1 MSKPGVDPTSG
12 ISSGDVMIRPERHP
26 ACRRREPQPGT
37 RMERANLH
45 FDAKGKV
52 TSGSHRKDESTEAER
67 RGGAARRSDE
77 GPVMGLERGEQPTRL
92 EVWQGESPCT
102 VNCLYS
108 DG

>member
-12 ISSGDVMIRPERHP
+12 ISSGDVMILPERHP

-37 RMERANLH
+37 RMERANLR

-52 TSGSHRKDESTEAER
+52 TSGSHHKGESTEAER

-77 GPVMGLERGEQPTRL
+77 GPVMGLERGSCVVQPRP
-92 EVWQGESPCT
+92 SA
-102 VNCLYS
+102 N
-108 DG
+108 